1 MSTCFSWYV
10 TSVREIDAIKDT
22 EGNEEAFP
30 LLFSDST
37 FSVLVLRMEM
47 SVKTTYQTL
56 F

>member
-1 MSTCFSWYV
+1 M
-10 TSVREIDAIKDT
+10 RKDT

-47 SVKTTYQTL
+47 SIKTTYKTL